1 MSQLNCIARIQE
13 IPLENNEAV
22 NILRFITCGSVDDG
36 KSTLIGRLL
45 YDSKL
50 IFQDQLDALVEDSKK
65 LGRVE
70 NEVDLSL
77 LVDGLEAERAQ
88 GITIDV
94 AYRFFSTTKRKF
106 IVADTPGHEQYTRN
120 MATGASTADLAIVI
134 LDARKGILTQTRRH
148 SAIVSMLGVKNVIL
162 AINKIDLI
170 DYDEILCKRIEEDF
184 RLLAKTLQIENI
196 QCIPISALHGDN
208 IVLKS
213 RHTTW
218 YTGPCLLEYLES
230 VSITNHAGLNSFCL
244 PVQLINRSNMDFRGY
259 CGTISSGSISIGDK
273 IKILPSGKLST
284 VSQIITYQGLLE
296 KASKGQAVTL
306 TLKDEIDIS
315 RGDVLVSPE
324 DSCSSANQFQ
334 TNILWMSEK
343 AMVPSRQY
351 IIQAH
356 TTSAVCTLIKPK
368 HRIDVDTFAPIAT
381 KALSLNEFGIC
392 DIIINKAI
400 AFDPYSSNRE
410 LGSFILVDRTSNETV
425 AAGMII
431 HGLRRST
438 NIHLQTL
445 KINQDT
451 RALIKGQKPCVI
463 WLTGFSG
470 AGKTTIA
477 NMLEEKLY
485 EMGNHTI
492 LLDGDNIRLGINRD
506 LGFTEQ
512 DRAENIRRVSEISK
526 LMMEAGLI
534 TITSFISPFKTERDA
549 AKELIGEMQFI
560 EVFVDAPLEVAESRD
575 VKGLYKKARKGE
587 IPNFTGIG
595 SPYEPPET
603 PDIHLDTLNHSP
615 EDLVNLII
623 NFLYQRGFLL

>member
-1 MSQLNCIARIQE
+1 MNQSNSIARIQE
-13 IPLENNEAV
+13 IPLENSEND

-50 IFQDQLDALVEDSKK
+50 IFQDQLETLMKDSKR
-65 LGRVE
+65 LGKVE
-70 NEVDLSL
+70 NEIDLSL

-94 AYRFFSTTKRKF
+94 AYRFFSTAKRKF

-134 LDARKGILTQTRRH
+134 IDARKGILTQTRRH
-148 SAIVSMLGVKNVIL
+148 SAIVSMLGVKNVVL

-170 DYDEILCKRIEEDF
+170 DYNEDLCKRIEDDF
-184 RLLAKTLQIENI
+184 RLLTETIQIESI

-213 RHTTW
+213 SHTAW
-218 YTGPCLLEYLES
+218 YTGPCLLDYLETVPVINHT
-230 VSITNHAGLNSFCL
+230 VSNFFSM
-244 PVQLINRSNMDFRGY
+244 PVQLINRSGIDFRGY
-259 CGTISSGSISIGDK
+259 CGTISSGTACVGDK

-284 VSQIITYQGLLE
+284 ISQIITYDGFLE
-296 KASKGQAVTL
+296 KAFKGQAVTL
-306 TLKDEIDIS
+306 LLEDEVDIS
-315 RGDVLVSPE
+315 RGDVFVSPGGP
-324 DSCSSANQFQ
+324 CSSANQFQ
-334 TNILWMSEK
+334 ANILWMSEK

-351 IIQAH
+351 VIQAH
-356 TTSAVCTLIKPK
+356 TASALCTLIKPK
-368 HRIDVDTFAPIAT
+368 HRIDINTLAPTAT
-381 KALSLNEFGIC
+381 KTLSLNEFGIC
-392 DIIINKAI
+392 DISINRPI
-400 AFDPYSSNRE
+400 AFEPYASNRE
-410 LGSFILVDRTSNETV
+410 LGSFILIDRTNNETV

-438 NIHLQTL
+438 NVHLQTL
-445 KINQDT
+445 KINQDA
-451 RALIKGQKPCVI
+451 RASLKGQKPCVI

-470 AGKTTIA
+470 AGKSTIA
-477 NMLEEKLY
+477 NLLEEKLY
-485 EMGNHTI
+485 EMGKHTM

-526 LMMEAGLI
+526 LMMDAGLI
-534 TITSFISPFKTERDA
+534 TITSFISPFKAEREA
-549 AKELIGEMQFI
+549 AKELIGEKQFI
-560 EVFVDAPLEVAESRD
+560 EIFVDAPLKVAESRD
-575 VKGLYKKARKGE
+575 VKGLYRKARKGE

-595 SPYEPPET
+595 SPYEPPEK
-603 PDIHLDTLNHSP
+603 PDLHLDTLNYSP
-615 EDLVNLII
+615 QDLVTLII
-623 NFLYQRGFLL
+623 KFLSRREFLS